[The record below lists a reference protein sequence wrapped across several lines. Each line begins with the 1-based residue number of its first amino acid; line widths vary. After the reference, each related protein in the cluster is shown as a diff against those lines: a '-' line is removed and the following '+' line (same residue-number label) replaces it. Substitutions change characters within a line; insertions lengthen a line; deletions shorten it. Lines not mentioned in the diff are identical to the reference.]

1 MNTQDFKPFIKSW
14 EEIYA
19 LQGELQLMYRPY
31 FKERIANF
39 DINTLE
45 DQELFKKLCWQIVE
59 ELAEAKEAIEEA
71 KEAIKEGSDDEH
83 FDEELIDA
91 FNFTLELYHLYGM
104 TPSFDWT
111 LPKWAPILE
120 DEDFA
125 GGLLTLIGNIGMT
138 ANCLKN
144 REWRQ
149 SQYLVDLVVFED
161 RLKRIW
167 TYFVVMFEH
176 FGLSENRVKELWS
189 LKYQVNLFR
198 IKSKY

>member
-59 ELAEAKEAIEEA
+59 ELTEAMEAKDKNE
-71 KEAIKEGSDDEH
+71 KDH
-83 FDEELIDA
+83 VLEELIDA
-91 FNFTLELYHLYGM
+91 FNFMLELYQLYGM
-104 TPSFDWT
+104 
-111 LPKWAPILE
+111 APDFAWGRTYGFRKDIADENFEENILE
-120 DEDFA
+120 LIKTI
-125 GGLLTLIGNIGMT
+125 GLA

-149 SQYLVDLVVFED
+149 SQYMVDLVVFEE
-161 RLKRIW
+161 RLWNIW
-167 TYFVVMFEH
+167 AMFAMF
-176 FGLSENRVKELWS
+176 FGSIGVTEDKVRELWS

>member
-59 ELAEAKEAIEEA
+59 ELTEAMEAAREP
-71 KEAIKEGSDDEH
+71 DDKH
-83 FDEELIDA
+83 LAEELIDA
-91 FNFTLELYHLYGM
+91 FNFMLELYQLYGM

-111 LPKWAPILE
+111 LPKWAQTMRVEFWSADML
-120 DEDFA
+120 A
-125 GGLLTLIGNIGMT
+125 LIGTIGMT

-149 SQYLVDLVVFED
+149 SQYLVDLVVFEN
-161 RLKRIW
+161 RLKSIW
-167 TYFVVMFEH
+167 TAFIVVLYH
-176 FGLSENRVKELWS
+176 AGLSETQVKELWS

>member
-59 ELAEAKEAIEEA
+59 ELAEAKEAIEE
-71 KEAIKEGSDDEH
+71 ELDSEH
-83 FDEELIDA
+83 FEEELIDA
-91 FNFTLELYHLYGM
+91 FNFMLELYQLYGM
-104 TPSFDWT
+104 TPTFDWT
-111 LPKWAPILE
+111 MPKWTQV

-125 GGLLTLIGNIGMT
+125 GDLLTLIGTIGMT

-149 SQYLVDLVVFED
+149 SQYMVDLVVFED
-161 RLKRIW
+161 RLKSIW
-167 TYFVVMFEH
+167 PAFIVVFEH
-176 FGLSENRVKELWS
+176 LGLSETQVKGLWS

>member
-59 ELAEAKEAIEEA
+59 ELTEAMEARDKNE
-71 KEAIKEGSDDEH
+71 KDH
-83 FDEELIDA
+83 VLEELIDA
-91 FNFTLELYHLYGM
+91 FNFMLELYRLYGM
-104 TPSFDWT
+104 
-111 LPKWAPILE
+111 AP
-120 DEDFA
+120 DFA
-125 GGLLTLIGNIGMT
+125 WGHTSGFRKDIADENFEENMLELIKTIGLA

-149 SQYLVDLVVFED
+149 SQYMVDLVVFEE
-161 RLKRIW
+161 RLWNIW
-167 TYFVVMFEH
+167 AMFTML
-176 FGLSENRVKELWS
+176 FGSIGVTEDKVRELWS

>member
-19 LQGELQLMYRPY
+19 LQGELQLIYRPY

-59 ELAEAKEAIEEA
+59 ELTEAMEAKDKNE
-71 KEAIKEGSDDEH
+71 KDH
-83 FDEELIDA
+83 VLEELIDA
-91 FNFTLELYHLYGM
+91 FNFMLELYQLYGM
-104 TPSFDWT
+104 
-111 LPKWAPILE
+111 APDFAWGHTYGFRKDIADENFEENILE
-120 DEDFA
+120 LIKTI
-125 GGLLTLIGNIGMT
+125 GLA

-149 SQYLVDLVVFED
+149 SQYMVDLVVFEE
-161 RLKRIW
+161 RLWDIW
-167 TYFVVMFEH
+167 AMFAMLFASIGVTEDKV
-176 FGLSENRVKELWS
+176 RELWS

>member
-59 ELAEAKEAIEEA
+59 ELTEAMEAAEKP
-71 KEAIKEGSDDEH
+71 DDEH
-83 FDEELIDA
+83 LAEELIDA
-91 FNFTLELYHLYGM
+91 FNFMLELYHLYGM
-104 TPSFDWT
+104 TPPLDWT
-111 LPKWAPILE
+111 LPKWAQIMNVEFWSADML
-120 DEDFA
+120 A
-125 GGLLTLIGNIGMT
+125 LIGTIGMT

-149 SQYLVDLVVFED
+149 SQYLVDLVVFEN
-161 RLKRIW
+161 RLKSIW
-167 TYFVVMFEH
+167 TAFIVVLYHAGF
-176 FGLSENRVKELWS
+176 SETQVKELWS

>member
-59 ELAEAKEAIEEA
+59 ELTEAMEAKDKNEE
-71 KEAIKEGSDDEH
+71 DH
-83 FDEELIDA
+83 VLEELIDA
-91 FNFTLELYHLYGM
+91 FNFMLELYQLYGM
-104 TPSFDWT
+104 
-111 LPKWAPILE
+111 APDFAWGHTYGFRKDIADENFGENILE
-120 DEDFA
+120 LIKTI
-125 GGLLTLIGNIGMT
+125 GLA

-149 SQYLVDLVVFED
+149 SQYMVDLVVFEE
-161 RLKRIW
+161 RLWNIW
-167 TYFVVMFEH
+167 AMFAMLFGSIGVMEDKV
-176 FGLSENRVKELWS
+176 RELWS

>member
-59 ELAEAKEAIEEA
+59 ELTEAMEAAEKP
-71 KEAIKEGSDDEH
+71 DDEH
-83 FDEELIDA
+83 LAEELIDA
-91 FNFTLELYHLYGM
+91 FNFMLELYHLYGM
-104 TPSFDWT
+104 TPTFDWT
-111 LPKWAPILE
+111 LPKWAQIMKVGSADML
-120 DEDFA
+120 A
-125 GGLLTLIGNIGMT
+125 LIGTIGMT

-149 SQYLVDLVVFED
+149 SQYLVDLVVFEN
-161 RLKRIW
+161 RLKSIW
-167 TYFVVMFEH
+167 TAFIVVLYH
-176 FGLSENRVKELWS
+176 AGLSETQVKELWS

>member
-14 EEIYA
+14 GEIYA

-59 ELAEAKEAIEEA
+59 ELTEAMEAKDKNE
-71 KEAIKEGSDDEH
+71 KDH
-83 FDEELIDA
+83 VLEELIDA
-91 FNFTLELYHLYGM
+91 FNFMLELYQLYGM
-104 TPSFDWT
+104 DPDFAWGHTYGFRKDI
-111 LPKWAPILE
+111 ADENFEENILE
-120 DEDFA
+120 LIKTI
-125 GGLLTLIGNIGMT
+125 GLA

-149 SQYLVDLVVFED
+149 SQYMVDLVVFEE
-161 RLKRIW
+161 RLWNIW
-167 TYFVVMFEH
+167 TMFDML
-176 FGLSENRVKELWS
+176 FGSIGVTEDKVRELWS

>member
-59 ELAEAKEAIEEA
+59 ELAEAKEAIEGELD
-71 KEAIKEGSDDEH
+71 EGEFDGEH
-83 FDEELIDA
+83 FNEELIDA
-91 FNFTLELYHLYGM
+91 FNFMLELYQLYGM
-104 TPSFDWT
+104 TPTFVWT
-111 LPKWAPILE
+111 LPKWAQVLE

-125 GGLLTLIGNIGMT
+125 GDLLTLI
-138 ANCLKN
+138 
-144 REWRQ
+144 
-149 SQYLVDLVVFED
+149 
-161 RLKRIW
+161 
-167 TYFVVMFEH
+167 
-176 FGLSENRVKELWS
+176 EN
-189 LKYQVNLFR
+189 
-198 IKSKY
+198 

>member
-59 ELAEAKEAIEEA
+59 ELAEAKEAIEGELD
-71 KEAIKEGSDDEH
+71 EGELDGEH
-83 FDEELIDA
+83 FNEELIDA
-91 FNFTLELYHLYGM
+91 FNFMLELYQLYGM
-104 TPSFDWT
+104 TPTFVWT
-111 LPKWAPILE
+111 LPKWAQVLE

-125 GGLLTLIGNIGMT
+125 GDLLTLIGNIGMT

-149 SQYLVDLVVFED
+149 SQYMVDLIVFEG

-167 TYFVVMFEH
+167 PYFVIMFEH
-176 FGLSENRVKELWS
+176 LGLSETRVKELWS

>member
-59 ELAEAKEAIEEA
+59 ELAEAKEAIEE
-71 KEAIKEGSDDEH
+71 ELDGEH

-91 FNFTLELYHLYGM
+91 FNFMLELYQLYGM
-104 TPSFDWT
+104 TPTFDWT
-111 LPKWAPILE
+111 LPKWAQVLE

-125 GGLLTLIGNIGMT
+125 GDLLTLIGNIGMT

-149 SQYLVDLVVFED
+149 SQYMVDLVVFEE
-161 RLKRIW
+161 RLWNIW
-167 TYFVVMFEH
+167 AMFAML
-176 FGLSENRVKELWS
+176 FGSIGVTEDKVRELWS

-198 IKSKY
+198 INSNY

>member
-59 ELAEAKEAIEEA
+59 ELTEAMEAAEEPD
-71 KEAIKEGSDDEH
+71 GEH
-83 FDEELIDA
+83 LAEELIDA
-91 FNFTLELYHLYGM
+91 FNFMLELYQLYGM
-104 TPSFDWT
+104 TLSFDWT
-111 LPKWAPILE
+111 LPKWAKDL
-120 DEDFA
+120 EDFA
-125 GGLLTLIGNIGMT
+125 EDLLTLIGNIGMT

-161 RLKRIW
+161 RLKGIW
-167 TYFVVMFEH
+167 TYFIIMFEH
-176 FGLSENRVKELWS
+176 LGLSETRVKKLWS

>member
-59 ELAEAKEAIEEA
+59 ELAEAREAIEGELDG
-71 KEAIKEGSDDEH
+71 EGEH
-83 FDEELIDA
+83 FNEELIDA
-91 FNFTLELYHLYGM
+91 FNFMLELYQLYGM
-104 TPSFDWT
+104 TPTFVWT
-111 LPKWAPILE
+111 LPKWAQVLE

-125 GGLLTLIGNIGMT
+125 GDLLTLIGNIGMT

-149 SQYLVDLVVFED
+149 SQYMVDLIIFEG
-161 RLKRIW
+161 RLIRIW
-167 TYFVVMFEH
+167 TYFVIMFEQL
-176 FGLSENRVKELWS
+176 GLSETLVKELRT

>member
-59 ELAEAKEAIEEA
+59 ELTEAMEAKDKNE
-71 KEAIKEGSDDEH
+71 KDH
-83 FDEELIDA
+83 VLEELIDA
-91 FNFTLELYHLYGM
+91 FNFMLELYQLYGM
-104 TPSFDWT
+104 TPTFDWT
-111 LPKWAPILE
+111 LPKWAQVLE
-120 DEDFA
+120 EDFA
-125 GGLLTLIGNIGMT
+125 GDLLTLIENIGMT

-149 SQYLVDLVVFED
+149 SQYMVDLVVFED
-161 RLKRIW
+161 RLKWIW
-167 TYFVVMFEH
+167 TYFVIMFEH
-176 FGLSENRVKELWS
+176 LGLSETQVKELWS

>member
-31 FKERIANF
+31 LKERIANF

-59 ELAEAKEAIEEA
+59 ELTEAMEAAEKP
-71 KEAIKEGSDDEH
+71 DDEH
-83 FDEELIDA
+83 LAEELIDA
-91 FNFTLELYHLYGM
+91 FNFMLELYQLYGM
-104 TPSFDWT
+104 TPPLDWT
-111 LPKWAPILE
+111 LPKWAQIMKVEFWSADML
-120 DEDFA
+120 A
-125 GGLLTLIGNIGMT
+125 LIGTIGMT

-149 SQYLVDLVVFED
+149 SQYLVDLMVFEN
-161 RLKRIW
+161 RLKSIW
-167 TYFVVMFEH
+167 TAFIVVLYH
-176 FGLSENRVKELWS
+176 AGLSETQVKELWS

>member
-59 ELAEAKEAIEEA
+59 ELTEAMEAKDKNE
-71 KEAIKEGSDDEH
+71 KDH
-83 FDEELIDA
+83 VLEELIDA
-91 FNFTLELYHLYGM
+91 FNFMLELYQLYGM
-104 TPSFDWT
+104 
-111 LPKWAPILE
+111 APDFAWGHTYGFRKDIADENFEENILE
-120 DEDFA
+120 LIKTI
-125 GGLLTLIGNIGMT
+125 GLA

-149 SQYLVDLVVFED
+149 SQYMVDLVVFEE
-161 RLKRIW
+161 RLWNIW
-167 TYFVVMFEH
+167 TMFSVL
-176 FGLSENRVKELWS
+176 FGSIGVAEEKVRELWS
-189 LKYQVNLFR
+189 LKYQVNMFR

>member
-59 ELAEAKEAIEEA
+59 ELTEAMEAKDKNE
-71 KEAIKEGSDDEH
+71 KDH
-83 FDEELIDA
+83 VLEELIDA
-91 FNFTLELYHLYGM
+91 FNFMLELYHLYGM
-104 TPSFDWT
+104 TPPLDWT
-111 LPKWAPILE
+111 LPKWAQIMKVEFWSADML
-120 DEDFA
+120 A
-125 GGLLTLIGNIGMT
+125 LIGTIGMT

-149 SQYLVDLVVFED
+149 SQYLVDLVVFEN
-161 RLKRIW
+161 RLKSIW
-167 TYFVVMFEH
+167 TAFIVVLYH
-176 FGLSENRVKELWS
+176 AGLSETQVKELWS

>member
-59 ELAEAKEAIEEA
+59 ELAEAKEAIEWELD
-71 KEAIKEGSDDEH
+71 EGELDGEH
-83 FDEELIDA
+83 FNEELIDA
-91 FNFTLELYHLYGM
+91 FNFMLELYQLYGM
-104 TPSFDWT
+104 TPTFVWT
-111 LPKWAPILE
+111 LPKWAQVLE

-125 GGLLTLIGNIGMT
+125 GDLLTLIGNIGMT

-149 SQYLVDLVVFED
+149 SQYMVDLIVFEG

-167 TYFVVMFEH
+167 IYFVIMFEH
-176 FGLSENRVKELWS
+176 LGLSETRVKELWS

>member
-1 MNTQDFKPFIKSW
+1 MNTQDFKPSIKSW
-14 EEIYA
+14 EEIYSR
-19 LQGELQLMYRPY
+19 QGELQLMYRPY

-59 ELAEAKEAIEEA
+59 ELAEAKDAIEWEL
-71 KEAIKEGSDDEH
+71 DDEH

-91 FNFTLELYHLYGM
+91 FNFTLELYQLYGM
-104 TPSFDWT
+104 APSFDWT
-111 LPKWAPILE
+111 LPKGAQ
-120 DEDFA
+120 DSEDFA
-125 GGLLTLIGNIGMT
+125 GDMLTLIGNIGMA

-161 RLKRIW
+161 RLKEIW
-167 TYFVVMFEH
+167 TSFVTMFEH
-176 FGLSENRVKELWS
+176 LGLSENRVKELWS

>member
-59 ELAEAKEAIEEA
+59 ELTEAMEAKDKNE
-71 KEAIKEGSDDEH
+71 KDH
-83 FDEELIDA
+83 VLEELIDA
-91 FNFTLELYHLYGM
+91 FNFMLELYQLYGM
-104 TPSFDWT
+104 
-111 LPKWAPILE
+111 APDFAWGHTYGFRKDIADENFEENILE
-120 DEDFA
+120 LIKTI
-125 GGLLTLIGNIGMT
+125 GLA

-149 SQYLVDLVVFED
+149 LGGLRGETLEHLGNVRYALREHRCHGRQSPGALVVE
-161 RLKRIW
+161 
-167 TYFVVMFEH
+167 V
-176 FGLSENRVKELWS
+176 SS
-189 LKYQVNLFR
+189 
-198 IKSKY
+198 KSVSH

>member
-59 ELAEAKEAIEEA
+59 ELTEAMEAKDKNE
-71 KEAIKEGSDDEH
+71 KDH
-83 FDEELIDA
+83 VLEELIDA
-91 FNFTLELYHLYGM
+91 FNFMLELYQLYGM
-104 TPSFDWT
+104 VPDFAWGRTYGFRKDI
-111 LPKWAPILE
+111 ADENFEENILE
-120 DEDFA
+120 LIKTI
-125 GGLLTLIGNIGMT
+125 GLA

-149 SQYLVDLVVFED
+149 SQYMVDLVVFEE
-161 RLKRIW
+161 RLWNIW
-167 TYFVVMFEH
+167 ATFAMF
-176 FGLSENRVKELWS
+176 FGSIGVTEDKVRELWS

>member
-59 ELAEAKEAIEEA
+59 ELAEAKEAIEE
-71 KEAIKEGSDDEH
+71 ELDSEH
-83 FDEELIDA
+83 FEEELIDA
-91 FNFTLELYHLYGM
+91 FNFMLELYHLYGM
-104 TPSFDWT
+104 TPPLDWT
-111 LPKWAPILE
+111 LPKWAQIMKVEFWSADML
-120 DEDFA
+120 A
-125 GGLLTLIGNIGMT
+125 LIGTIGMT

-149 SQYLVDLVVFED
+149 SQYLVDLVVFEN
-161 RLKRIW
+161 RLKSIW
-167 TYFVVMFEH
+167 TAFIVVLYH
-176 FGLSENRVKELWS
+176 AGLSETQVKELWS

>member
-59 ELAEAKEAIEEA
+59 ELAEAKEAIEGELD
-71 KEAIKEGSDDEH
+71 EGELDGEH
-83 FDEELIDA
+83 FNEELIDA
-91 FNFTLELYHLYGM
+91 FNFMLELYQLYGM
-104 TPSFDWT
+104 TPTFVWT
-111 LPKWAPILE
+111 LPKWAQVLE

-125 GGLLTLIGNIGMT
+125 GDLLTLIGNIGMT

-144 REWRQ
+144 RVWRQ
-149 SQYLVDLVVFED
+149 SQYMVDLVVFEE
-161 RLKRIW
+161 RLWNIW
-167 TYFVVMFEH
+167 AMFAML
-176 FGLSENRVKELWS
+176 FGSIGVTEDKVRELWS

>member
-59 ELAEAKEAIEEA
+59 ELTEAMEAK
-71 KEAIKEGSDDEH
+71 DENEKDH
-83 FDEELIDA
+83 VLEELIDA
-91 FNFTLELYHLYGM
+91 FNFMLELYQLYGM
-104 TPSFDWT
+104 
-111 LPKWAPILE
+111 APDFAWGHTYGFRKDIADENFEENILE
-120 DEDFA
+120 LIKTI
-125 GGLLTLIGNIGMT
+125 GLA

-149 SQYLVDLVVFED
+149 SQYMVDLVVFEE
-161 RLKRIW
+161 RLWNIW
-167 TYFVVMFEH
+167 AMFAML
-176 FGLSENRVKELWS
+176 FGSIGVTKDKVRELWS

>member
-59 ELAEAKEAIEEA
+59 ELTEAMEAKDKNE
-71 KEAIKEGSDDEH
+71 KDH
-83 FDEELIDA
+83 VLEELIDA
-91 FNFTLELYHLYGM
+91 FNFMLELYQLYGM
-104 TPSFDWT
+104 
-111 LPKWAPILE
+111 APDFAWGHTYGFREDIADENFEENILE
-120 DEDFA
+120 LIKTI
-125 GGLLTLIGNIGMT
+125 GLA

-149 SQYLVDLVVFED
+149 SQYMVDLVVFED
-161 RLKRIW
+161 RLKWIW
-167 TYFVVMFEH
+167 TYFVIMFEH
-176 FGLSENRVKELWS
+176 LGLSETRVKELWS

>member
-59 ELAEAKEAIEEA
+59 ELTEAMEAAEKP
-71 KEAIKEGSDDEH
+71 DDEH
-83 FDEELIDA
+83 LAEELIDA
-91 FNFTLELYHLYGM
+91 FNFMLELYQLYGM
-104 TPSFDWT
+104 TPPLDWT
-111 LPKWAPILE
+111 LPKWAQIMNVEFWSADML
-120 DEDFA
+120 A
-125 GGLLTLIGNIGMT
+125 LIGTIGMT

-149 SQYLVDLVVFED
+149 SQYLVDLVVFEN
-161 RLKRIW
+161 RLKSIW
-167 TYFVVMFEH
+167 TAFIVVLYH
-176 FGLSENRVKELWS
+176 AGLSETQVKELWS

>member
-59 ELAEAKEAIEEA
+59 ELAEAKEAIEE
-71 KEAIKEGSDDEH
+71 ELDIEH
-83 FDEELIDA
+83 FEEELIDA
-91 FNFTLELYHLYGM
+91 FNFMLELYQLYGM
-104 TPSFDWT
+104 TPTFVWT
-111 LPKWAPILE
+111 LPKWAQVLE

-125 GGLLTLIGNIGMT
+125 GDLLTLIGNIGMT

-149 SQYLVDLVVFED
+149 SQYMVDLVVFEE
-161 RLKRIW
+161 RLWNIW
-167 TYFVVMFEH
+167 AMFAML
-176 FGLSENRVKELWS
+176 FGSIGVTEDKVRELWS

>member
-59 ELAEAKEAIEEA
+59 ELAEAKEAIEE
-71 KEAIKEGSDDEH
+71 ELDSEH
-83 FDEELIDA
+83 FEEELIDA
-91 FNFTLELYHLYGM
+91 FNFMLELYQLYGM
-104 TPSFDWT
+104 TPTFDWT
-111 LPKWAPILE
+111 MPKWTQVLE

-125 GGLLTLIGNIGMT
+125 GDLLTLIGTIGMT

-149 SQYLVDLVVFED
+149 SQYLVDLRVFEN
-161 RLKRIW
+161 RLKSIW
-167 TYFVVMFEH
+167 PAFIVVLYH
-176 FGLSENRVKELWS
+176 AGLSETQVKELWS

>member
-19 LQGELQLMYRPY
+19 LQGELQLMYRPH

-59 ELAEAKEAIEEA
+59 ELTEAMEAKDKNE
-71 KEAIKEGSDDEH
+71 KDH
-83 FDEELIDA
+83 VLEELIDA
-91 FNFTLELYHLYGM
+91 FNFMLELYQLYGM
-104 TPSFDWT
+104 
-111 LPKWAPILE
+111 APDFAWGHTYGFRKDIADENFEENILE
-120 DEDFA
+120 LIKTI
-125 GGLLTLIGNIGMT
+125 GLA

-149 SQYLVDLVVFED
+149 SQYMVDLLVFED

-167 TYFVVMFEH
+167 TYFVIMFEH
-176 FGLSENRVKELWS
+176 LGLSETRVKELWS

>member
-59 ELAEAKEAIEEA
+59 ELTEAMEAKDKNE
-71 KEAIKEGSDDEH
+71 KDH
-83 FDEELIDA
+83 VLEELIDA
-91 FNFTLELYHLYGM
+91 FNFMLELYQLYGM
-104 TPSFDWT
+104 
-111 LPKWAPILE
+111 APDFAWGHTYGFRKDIADENFEENILE
-120 DEDFA
+120 LIKTI
-125 GGLLTLIGNIGMT
+125 GLA

-149 SQYLVDLVVFED
+149 SQYMVDLVVFEE
-161 RLKRIW
+161 RLWNIW
-167 TYFVVMFEH
+167 AMFAMFFGSIGVMEDKV
-176 FGLSENRVKELWS
+176 RELWS

>member
-1 MNTQDFKPFIKSW
+1 MNTQDFKPFTKSW

-59 ELAEAKEAIEEA
+59 ELAEAKDAIEGEL
-71 KEAIKEGSDDEH
+71 DDEH

-91 FNFTLELYHLYGM
+91 FNFTLELYQLYGM
-104 TPSFDWT
+104 APSFDWT
-111 LPKWAPILE
+111 LPKGAQ
-120 DEDFA
+120 DSEDFA
-125 GGLLTLIGNIGMT
+125 GDVLTLIGNIGMT
-138 ANCLKN
+138 ANCLKS

-161 RLKRIW
+161 RLKEIW
-167 TYFVVMFEH
+167 TSFVTMFEH
-176 FGLSENRVKELWS
+176 LGLSENRVKELWS

>member
-59 ELAEAKEAIEEA
+59 ELTEAMEAAEKP
-71 KEAIKEGSDDEH
+71 DDEH
-83 FDEELIDA
+83 LAEELIDA
-91 FNFTLELYHLYGM
+91 FNFMLELYHLYGM
-104 TPSFDWT
+104 TPTFDWT
-111 LPKWAPILE
+111 LPKWAQIMKVEFWSADML
-120 DEDFA
+120 A
-125 GGLLTLIGNIGMT
+125 LIGTIGMT

-161 RLKRIW
+161 RLKWIW
-167 TYFVVMFEH
+167 TYFVIMFEH
-176 FGLSENRVKELWS
+176 LGLSETRVKELWS
-189 LKYQVNLFR
+189 LKYQVNVFR

>member
-59 ELAEAKEAIEEA
+59 ELTEAMEAKDKNE
-71 KEAIKEGSDDEH
+71 KDH
-83 FDEELIDA
+83 VLEELIDA
-91 FNFTLELYHLYGM
+91 FNFMLELYQLYGM
-104 TPSFDWT
+104 TPTFDWT
-111 LPKWAPILE
+111 LPKWAQVLE

-125 GGLLTLIGNIGMT
+125 GDLLTLIGTIGMT

-149 SQYLVDLVVFED
+149 SQYLVDLVVFEN
-161 RLKRIW
+161 RLKSIW
-167 TYFVVMFEH
+167 TYFVIMFEH
-176 FGLSENRVKELWS
+176 LGLSETQVKELWS
-189 LKYQVNLFR
+189 LKYQVNVFR

>member
-59 ELAEAKEAIEEA
+59 ELTEAMEAKDKNE
-71 KEAIKEGSDDEH
+71 KDH
-83 FDEELIDA
+83 VLEELIDA
-91 FNFTLELYHLYGM
+91 FNFMLELYQLYGM
-104 TPSFDWT
+104 
-111 LPKWAPILE
+111 APDFAWGRTYGFRKDIADENFEENILE
-120 DEDFA
+120 LIKTI
-125 GGLLTLIGNIGMT
+125 GLA

-149 SQYLVDLVVFED
+149 SQYMVDLVVFEE
-161 RLKRIW
+161 RLWNIW
-167 TYFVVMFEH
+167 ARFAMFFGSIGVMEDKV
-176 FGLSENRVKELWS
+176 RELWS

>member
-59 ELAEAKEAIEEA
+59 ELAEAKDAIEWEL
-71 KEAIKEGSDDEH
+71 DDEH

-91 FNFTLELYHLYGM
+91 FNFTLELYQLYGM
-104 TPSFDWT
+104 APSFDWT
-111 LPKWAPILE
+111 LPKGAQ
-120 DEDFA
+120 DSEDFA
-125 GGLLTLIGNIGMT
+125 GDMLTLIGNIGMT

-161 RLKRIW
+161 RLKGIW
-167 TYFVVMFEH
+167 TSFVIMFEH
-176 FGLSENRVKELWS
+176 LGLSENRVKELWS

>member
-59 ELAEAKEAIEEA
+59 ELTEAMEAKDRNEE
-71 KEAIKEGSDDEH
+71 DH
-83 FDEELIDA
+83 VLEELIDA
-91 FNFTLELYHLYGM
+91 FNFMLELYQLYGM
-104 TPSFDWT
+104 
-111 LPKWAPILE
+111 APDFAWGHTYGFRKDIADENFEENILE
-120 DEDFA
+120 LIKTI
-125 GGLLTLIGNIGMT
+125 GLA

-149 SQYLVDLVVFED
+149 SQYMVDLVVFED
-161 RLKRIW
+161 RLKWIW
-167 TYFVVMFEH
+167 TYFVIMFEH
-176 FGLSENRVKELWS
+176 LGLSETRVKELWS